1 MNSHDNIDVSNM
13 FKSIYD
19 FPDHIIE
26 AISIGKKIKIEKNY
40 SNFSNIVI
48 CGMGGSAIGGDLS
61 KSLINSS
68 LSLPLVI
75 NRNYSLPNWVN
86 AHTLVICCSYSGNTE
101 ETLSAY
107 HDALSKG
114 ASVIGISTGG
124 ELTKLLDENNHD
136 KVAIPSGL
144 QPRAAVA
151 FSFIP
156 LLYLLSQLELIDKT
170 ILDEID
176 SSVDKIKLAR
186 NIYSNQIDDNPT
198 YTLAKQIYKTI
209 PIIYGESDTT
219 SSIALRWKGQLCEN
233 SKMIA
238 YHNDIPEMNHNEIVG
253 WQENPKI
260 LKQFSILWISD
271 ESVHIRNKIRYQS
284 SLEIVNQLPALQ
296 KIITL
301 EGNSFPER
309 FIHLLHYGDWLS
321 YWCAL
326 MHEIDPTPVDKIDQL
341 KQVLSKTS

>member
-19 FPDHIIE
+19 FSDHMIE
-26 AISIGKKIKIEKNY
+26 AISIGKEIKIERNY
-40 SNFSNIVI
+40 SNLSNIVI

-68 LSLPLVI
+68 LRLPLVV

-86 AHTLVICCSYSGNTE
+86 EYTMVICCSYSGNTE

-124 ELTKLLDENNHD
+124 RLTKLLDENNHD
-136 KVAIPSGL
+136 KVVIPAGL

-156 LLYLLSQLELIDKT
+156 LLYLLSQLELIDKS

-176 SSVDKIKLAR
+176 SSVDKIKLVR
-186 NIYSNQIDDNPT
+186 KLYSNQIDDNPT

-209 PIIYGESDTT
+209 PIIYGENHTT

-253 WQENPKI
+253 WEENPEI

-271 ESVHIRNKIRYQS
+271 ESLHARNKIRYQS
-284 SLEIVNQLPALQ
+284 SLEIVKQLPAFQ
-296 KIITL
+296 KIVTL
-301 EGNSFPER
+301 EGSSFPER

>member
-19 FPDHIIE
+19 FPDQIIE
-26 AISIGKKIKIEKNY
+26 AISIGKKNKIEKNY

-86 AHTLVICCSYSGNTE
+86 GHTLVICCSYSGNTE

-136 KVAIPSGL
+136 KVVIPSGL